1 MVPVANRP
9 EDKAGPSHH
18 QCLWKITPITTVLA
32 FHGVVA
38 KGEVGVGADDE
49 FGFFIGKQ
57 RGRIASPIPTSNEI
71 VHMPR
76 IAILFRWLFRIETV
90 NIFEAGGRGI
100 EPFAVEINVAVVA
113 DAHMFAALS
122 DEALNVMRLLNQ
134 AWNMIRV
141 KDNNVALA
149 RRLEIVDKAV
159 HEQVIATDCLEF
171 DELLAF
177 PNHLA
182 VDQSGPLPQIL
193 NGKPKRI
200 RLVSD
205 PQG

>member
-1 MVPVANRP
+1 
-9 EDKAGPSHH
+9 
-18 QCLWKITPITTVLA
+18 
-32 FHGVVA
+32 
-38 KGEVGVGADDE
+38 
-49 FGFFIGKQ
+49 
-57 RGRIASPIPTSNEI
+57 
-71 VHMPR
+71 MPR
-76 IAILFRWLFRIETV
+76 IAIFFRWLFRIETV

-141 KDNNVALA
+141 KDNNVAPA

-159 HEQVIATDCLEF
+159 HEKVIATDCLEF
-171 DELLAF
+171 DELLSF

-205 PQG
+205 PQGLFPDESQDPLHFSNPEFAGLLRHLVVVMNSRPARLKQFLQAGRAFHVRPAEEIL